1 MKKVIIVVMMVATIM
16 CNLGVLETMAI
27 NPIQV
32 VKKGGGPELP
42 EPEDIIQ
49 IEILPT
55 LDEKETLWNA

>member
-42 EPEDIIQ
+42 EPEDII
-49 IEILPT
+49 ELDILPT
-55 LDEKETLWNA
+55 QGEKAALWNA